1 MRKRVERNK
10 AHRILERKMGYDI
23 KGDVDH
29 IKPLSKGGKTR
40 ISNLRIRRRKANRSF
55 KRKADGSMK

>member
-1 MRKRVERNK
+1 
-10 AHRILERKMGYDI
+10 MGYDI